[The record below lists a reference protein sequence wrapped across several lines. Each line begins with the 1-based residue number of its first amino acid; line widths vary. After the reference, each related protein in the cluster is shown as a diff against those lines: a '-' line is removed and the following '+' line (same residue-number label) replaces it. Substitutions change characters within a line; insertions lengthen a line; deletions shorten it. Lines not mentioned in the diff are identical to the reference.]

1 VRFVPFSREK
11 KEPKKSFMPASGI
24 ADRPAFPHGDE
35 KGPPSKDGGLFC
47 AMLTFKIVKKDSR
60 YSDK

>member
-1 VRFVPFSREK
+1 
-11 KEPKKSFMPASGI
+11 MPASGI